1 MKTTHRTHVRHR
13 GALALAAGL
22 LAVGLVGCFDEPG
35 IEDTWTRID
44 IDSSNIRPSQMLAGG
59 ATVPIVVNAK
69 VTYRAIRTGFA
80 VAELRAS
87 SSVSEA
93 SVAVHPEAPRAAM
106 AQDIDRVLANSVTM
120 GRSTRAVTGWDHLIQ
135 HIDFSFDG
143 HVPAAGDSSA
153 TTGGLFLLCYL
164 GSGDKVER
172 QDGTDT
178 LIVTPFNSTQ
188 YEILPIGMELLI
200 GP

>member
-1 MKTTHRTHVRHR
+1 MTRTQRTHIGHQ
-13 GALALAAGL
+13 GALALAASL

-44 IDSSNIRPSQMLAGG
+44 IDSSNIRPSQVLTGG
-59 ATVPIVVNAK
+59 TTVPIVVNAK
-69 VTYRAIRTGFA
+69 LTYRAIRTGFA

-87 SSVSEA
+87 STVSEA
-93 SVAVHPEAPRAAM
+93 SVAVHPEAPRTVMAA
-106 AQDIDRVLANSVTM
+106 DIDRILQNSVTM

-135 HIDFSFDG
+135 HIDFTFDG
-143 HVPAAGDSSA
+143 HVPAASDSSA
-153 TTGGLFLLCYL
+153 STGGLFLLCYL

>member
-1 MKTTHRTHVRHR
+1 MTRTQRTHIGHR
-13 GALALAAGL
+13 GAFALAASL
-22 LAVGLVGCFDEPG
+22 LVVGLVGCFDKPG

-44 IDSSNIRPSQMLAGG
+44 IDSSNIRPSQVLTGG
-59 ATVPIVVNAK
+59 STVPIVVNAK
-69 VTYRAIRTGFA
+69 LTYRAIRTGFA

-87 SSVSEA
+87 STVSEA
-93 SVAVHPEAPRAAM
+93 SVSVHPEAPRTVMAA
-106 AQDIDRVLANSVTM
+106 DIDRILQNSVTM

-135 HIDFSFDG
+135 RIDFTFDG
-143 HVPAAGDSSA
+143 HVPAASDSSA
-153 TTGGLFLLCYL
+153 STGGLFLLCYL